1 MKSPVT
7 QKTQEV
13 KKTTNNSEAP
23 ITMSFD
29 EAFPSALGFS
39 YEVISEEPSEK

>member
-23 ITMSFD
+23 ITMEFD

-39 YEVISEEPSEK
+39 YEVISEEPSKK